1 MMQRTEHYETMNLIY
16 MLDRETSNVRISVC
30 GRMFSRSVVAEIKG
44 LFTLAWPPVLSYLSH
59 HLVFMISTFFAG
71 RLGEVELAAGTLAIS
86 FINVTG
92 PSIFHGLCFAMET
105 LSSQA
110 YSLPSLSGKLDIGL
124 TV

>member
-1 MMQRTEHYETMNLIY
+1 
-16 MLDRETSNVRISVC
+16 
-30 GRMFSRSVVAEIKG
+30 
-44 LFTLAWPPVLSYLSH
+44 
-59 HLVFMISTFFAG
+59 MISMFFAG